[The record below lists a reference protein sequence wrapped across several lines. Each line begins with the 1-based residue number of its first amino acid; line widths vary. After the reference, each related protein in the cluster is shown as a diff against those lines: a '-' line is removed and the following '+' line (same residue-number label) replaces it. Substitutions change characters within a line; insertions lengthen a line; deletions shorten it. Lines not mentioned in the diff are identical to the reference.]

1 MNTNTVELL
10 APAGNAAALRAAV
23 RAGADAVYMGL
34 ESFNAR
40 RGADN
45 FTFETFG
52 QACAYAHL
60 RGAKVYVTLNTV
72 VLPHEVDEALECA
85 RQAYRAGADAFI
97 VQDIGL
103 ASEIKRTLPA
113 ARLHVSTQMNTHN
126 EAGIRAAAQLGA
138 ARVTLA
144 REVSVPEIAH
154 LSAVADELGV
164 EIEAFAHG
172 ALCICYS
179 GQCFMSSMIGG
190 RSANRGMCAQACR
203 LPYTLHNVALPDK
216 ELPAPGEHLLS
227 PQDLCSIDLLPQLIE
242 AGVSSLKIEG
252 RMKSPEYVASVTA
265 LYRAA
270 LDRALAACDAGEPE
284 AFSVSEGEHDAL
296 AATFSR
302 GFTTAYLE
310 GERGNEIMSYQ
321 RPNNRGQF
329 IGRVGSIEKGRALI
343 ETQHDVVTGDVI
355 EFWTKKGHV
364 ALTVGDDVR
373 RKGGAVQV
381 TLDGRTKS
389 VRTGDRVFR
398 VRSAAAAYHDDELE
412 PRVPVVCRA
421 TLRKGAPLAIAFA
434 VADAAAP
441 GAAQAPTDRAVLRRL
456 ARTDAQGAF
465 AASAEGPVVEAART
479 KAVTA
484 EDVRAHIDRLGS
496 TPFRIVGMEVDLDE
510 GVGIGFSQIHRCR
523 AAALENLEERIL
535 AGTVSRTLPRVTAR
549 DAAAAERP
557 TACVVAAL
565 VTNPACARAAQRAGA
580 QTVYVSALNLP
591 HGEAMSAG
599 QLSPTGERA
608 RYPEDAVP
616 FLPAIDHDAVGSARE
631 AAVDLDVWA
640 SVRPDKPVVAESLA
654 ALQRASAMGAL
665 VEAGPHVPVTN
676 ALTLDALH
684 AFGVRRV
691 WLSPELNLHQIA
703 DLGRGASIPLGLT
716 VAGAQELMVCEHCL
730 LMSQGPCDQQCAT
743 CPRRKS
749 PHFLEDRKGFAFPVA
764 TDAFGRSH
772 LYNSVPLDIV
782 PAIPD
787 LIAAGVTAFLVDATL
802 MNTDETAQAVER
814 VARAVKVAQ
823 RDGNTL
829 AKLPDTTSGHLY
841 RGVQ

>member
-203 LPYTLHNVALPDK
+203 LPYTLHNVALSDK

-242 AGVSSLKIEG
+242 AGARSLKIEG

-270 LDRALAACDAGEPE
+270 LDRALAACDAGEPD
-284 AFSVSEGEHDAL
+284 AFSVSAAEHDAL

-310 GERGNEIMSYQ
+310 GKRGNDIMSYQ

-329 IGRVGSIEKGRALI
+329 IGRVSSIEKGRALI
-343 ETQHDVVTGDVI
+343 ETQHELEVGDVI

-364 ALTVGDDVR
+364 ALTVSEDVQR
-373 RKGGAVQV
+373 RGRAVQV

-389 VRTGDRVFR
+389 VRTGDRTFR

-421 TLRKGAPLAIAFA
+421 TLRKDAPLTIEFA
-434 VADAAAP
+434 VADP
-441 GAAQAPTDRAVLRRL
+441 GDVAQASVDRAVLRRL
-456 ARTDAQGAF
+456 GRDRAQDALV
-465 AASAEGPVVEAART
+465 ASAEGPVVEQART

-484 EDVRAHIDRLGS
+484 DDVHAHIDRLGS

-591 HGEAMSAG
+591 RGEAMSAG
-599 QLSPTGERA
+599 QLSPMGERA
-608 RYPEDAVP
+608 SYPADVVP
-616 FLPAIDHDAVGSARE
+616 FLPAIDHDAVGAARE
-631 AAVDLDVWA
+631 AAVNLDVWA
-640 SVRPDKPVVAESLA
+640 AVREGEPVVAESLA
-654 ALQRASAMGAL
+654 SLQRAHEMGAL

-676 ALTLDALH
+676 ELALDALH

-691 WLSPELNLHQIA
+691 WLSPELNLHQIE
-703 DLGRGASIPLGLT
+703 DLGRATSIPLGLT

-772 LYNSVPLDIV
+772 LYNSVLLDIV

>member
-45 FTFETFG
+45 FTFETLG

-60 RGAKVYVTLNTV
+60 RGVKVYVTLNTV
-72 VLPHEVDEALECA
+72 VLPREVDEALECA
-85 RQAYRAGADAFI
+85 RQAFRAGADAFI

-103 ASEIKRTLPA
+103 ASEIKRTLPE
-113 ARLHVSTQMNTHN
+113 ARLHISTQMNTHS
-126 EAGIRAAAQLGA
+126 EAGIRAAARLGA

-154 LSAVADELGV
+154 LAQVADELGLEV
-164 EIEAFAHG
+164 ETFAHG

-227 PQDLCSIDLLPQLIE
+227 PQDLCSIDLLLQLIE
-242 AGVSSLKIEG
+242 AGARSLKIEG
-252 RMKSPEYVASVTA
+252 RMKSPEYVSSVTA

-270 LDRALAACDAGEPE
+270 LDRALAACDAGEPD
-284 AFSVSEGEHDAL
+284 AFSVSAAEHDAL

-310 GERGNEIMSYQ
+310 GKRGNDIMSYQ

-329 IGRVGSIEKGRALI
+329 IGRVSSIEKGRALI
-343 ETQHDVVTGDVI
+343 ETQHELEVGDVI

-364 ALTVGDDVR
+364 ALTVSEDVQR
-373 RKGGAVQV
+373 RGRAVQV

-389 VRTGDRVFR
+389 VRTGDRTFR

-421 TLRKGAPLAIAFA
+421 TLRKGAPLTVEFA
-434 VADAAAP
+434 VADP
-441 GAAQAPTDRAVLRRL
+441 GDVSQASVDRAVLRRL
-456 ARTDAQGAF
+456 GRDRAQDALV
-465 AASAEGPVVEAART
+465 ASAEGPVVEQART

-484 EDVRAHIDRLGS
+484 DDVRAHIDRLGS
-496 TPFRIVGMEVDLDE
+496 TPFRVVDMTVDLDE

-523 AAALENLEERIL
+523 AAALENLEERIV
-535 AGTVSRTLPRVTAR
+535 AGTVRRTLPRVAER
-549 DAAAAERP
+549 DAVAAERP
-557 TACVVAAL
+557 SSCVGAAL
-565 VTNPACARAAQRAGA
+565 ATNPACARAAQRAGA
-580 QTVYVSALNLP
+580 QVVCVSALNLP
-591 HGEAMSAG
+591 RGEAMSAG

-608 RYPEDAVP
+608 SYPADVVP
-616 FLPAIDHDAVGSARE
+616 FLPAIDHDAVGAARE
-631 AAVDLDVWA
+631 AAVNLDVWA
-640 SVRPDKPVVAESLA
+640 AVREGEPVVAESLA
-654 ALQRASAMGAL
+654 SLQRAHEMGAL

-676 ALTLDALH
+676 ELALDALH

-691 WLSPELNLHQIA
+691 WLSPELNLHQIE
-703 DLGRGASIPLGLT
+703 DLGRATSTPLGIT
-716 VAGAQELMVCEHCL
+716 VSGTQELMVCEHCL
-730 LMSQGPCDQQCAT
+730 LMSQGPCDQQCAS

-787 LIAAGVTAFLVDATL
+787 LLAAGVTAFLVDATL
-802 MNTDETAQAVER
+802 MNTDETTFAVER

>member
-45 FTFETFG
+45 FTFETLG

-60 RGAKVYVTLNTV
+60 RGVKVYVTLNTV
-72 VLPHEVDEALECA
+72 VLPREVDEALECA
-85 RQAYRAGADAFI
+85 RQAFRAGADAFI

-103 ASEIKRTLPA
+103 ASEIKRTLPE
-113 ARLHVSTQMNTHN
+113 ARLHISTQMNTHS
-126 EAGIRAAAQLGA
+126 EAGIRAAARLGA

-154 LSAVADELGV
+154 LAQVADELGLEV
-164 EIEAFAHG
+164 ETFAHG

-242 AGVSSLKIEG
+242 AGARSLKIEG

-270 LDRALAACDAGEPE
+270 LDRALAACDAGEPD
-284 AFSVSEGEHDAL
+284 AFSVSAAEHDAL

-310 GERGNEIMSYQ
+310 GKRGNDIMSYQ

-329 IGRVGSIEKGRALI
+329 IGRVSSIEKGRALI
-343 ETQHDVVTGDVI
+343 ETQHELEVGDVI

-364 ALTVGDDVR
+364 ALTVSEDVQR
-373 RKGGAVQV
+373 RGRAVQV

-389 VRTGDRVFR
+389 VRTGDRTFR

-421 TLRKGAPLAIAFA
+421 TLRKGAPLTIEFA
-434 VADAAAP
+434 VADP
-441 GAAQAPTDRAVLRRL
+441 GDVAQTSVDRAVLRRL
-456 ARTDAQGAF
+456 GRDRAQDALV
-465 AASAEGPVVEAART
+465 ASAEGPVVEQART

-484 EDVRAHIDRLGS
+484 DDVRAHIDRLGS
-496 TPFRIVGMEVDLDE
+496 TPFRIVDMTVDLDE

-523 AAALENLEERIL
+523 AAALENLEERIV
-535 AGTVSRTLPRVTAR
+535 AGTVRRTLPRIAER
-549 DAAAAERP
+549 DAVAAERP
-557 TACVVAAL
+557 SSCVVAAL
-565 VTNPACARAAQRAGA
+565 ATNPACARAAQRAGA
-580 QTVYVSALNLP
+580 QVVYVSALNLP
-591 HGEAMSAG
+591 RGEAMSAG

-608 RYPEDAVP
+608 SYPADVVP
-616 FLPAIDHDAVGSARE
+616 SLPAIDHDAVGAARE
-631 AAVDLDVWA
+631 AAVNLDVWA
-640 SVRPDKPVVAESLA
+640 AVREGEPVVAESLA
-654 ALQRASAMGAL
+654 SLQRAHEMGAL

-676 ALTLDALH
+676 ELALDALH

-691 WLSPELNLHQIA
+691 WLSPELNLHQIE
-703 DLGRGASIPLGLT
+703 DLGRATSIPLGIT
-716 VAGAQELMVCEHCL
+716 VSGTQELMVCEHCL
-730 LMSQGPCDQQCAT
+730 LMSQGPCDQQCAS

-764 TDAFGRSH
+764 TDTFGRSH

-787 LIAAGVTAFLVDATL
+787 LLAAGVTAFLVDATL
-802 MNTDETAQAVER
+802 MNTDETTFAVER